1 MTEMFRHFATC
12 PDEAVRQLLD
22 DMRRSVRHTLR
33 PLMQR
38 CSASMWVLAYMRD
51 RNQRIWRAETR
62 HAHRA
67 PEDGSVQARSELAD
81 ILQKVYKPKKK
92 LYLFA
97 EVPVGIDMY
106 PADALR
112 RTAEAEGMKYEVV

>member
-1 MTEMFRHFATC
+1 MTEIFRHVATC
-12 PDEAVRQLLD
+12 PDGAVRQLVNS
-22 DMRRSVRHTLR
+22 MRRCVRHTLR

-38 CSASMWVLAYMRD
+38 CSASLWVLAYVRD

-67 PEDGSVQARSELAD
+67 PEDGSVQARGALAD
-81 ILQKVYKPKKK
+81 ILQKVHKPKKK